1 MDVVSVAV
9 ALNRATL
16 QLMDWNSLGTF
27 FNFGVRH
34 VLEGWDHLLFASA
47 LVLALRGFWE
57 VFKVIGVFTLAH
69 SITVSL
75 TVVRGAPLLPPGF
88 VEPCIAAS
96 IIFIALENILL
107 PGAAVRVRRLV
118 VAFLFGLVHGM
129 GLAGALL
136 ETLTGLSGTVV
147 VWAVVLFCTGVE
159 VGHLC
164 VVAPLSGLLK
174 IGRDQ
179 GGEKFHAAALRY
191 GSIFIAAGGVYY
203 LLASLGL
210 LGRGGE

>member
-1 MDVVSVAV
+1 
-9 ALNRATL
+9 
-16 QLMDWNSLGTF
+16 MDWNSLATF
-27 FNFGVRH
+27 FNFGVKH
-34 VLEGWDHLLFASA
+34 VLEGWDHLLFAAA
-47 LVLALRGFWE
+47 LVLAMRGFWE
-57 VFKVIGVFTLAH
+57 VFKVIGVFTIAH

-75 TVVRGAPLLPPGF
+75 TVVRGAPLLPEWF

-96 IIFIALENILL
+96 IVFVALENIFL
-107 PGAAVRVRRLV
+107 PGAAVRVRRLAL
-118 VAFLFGLVHGM
+118 AFIFGLVHGM

-136 ETLTGLSGTVV
+136 ETLTEMPGAVK
-147 VWAVVLFCTGVE
+147 VWAVVLFCLGVE

-179 GGEKFHAAALRY
+179 GGERFHAGALRY
-191 GSIFIAAGGVYY
+191 GSIVIAAGGVYY

-210 LGRGGE
+210 LGGAAE